1 MHAHEMII
9 IMVDD
14 NTWRWARREATERAR
29 ERGGRASSGE
39 KGREWR
45 RGRENLRVLKRRRE
59 EAVESK
65 FILSVSTLKAPT
77 SSTTILPPACSTAMA
92 AADAERRLGLG
103 RGSRKARVVVILG
116 RG

>member
-1 MHAHEMII
+1 MII